1 MLAGWSLV
9 ISSLLLRWIQNGMER
24 KIEFI
29 PKVMKACSGRQID
42 FSLKVQQL
50 ELMHVSTCFFRFH
63 SLLHHEYIVFQ
74 VIPVMTIE

>member
-9 ISSLLLRWIQNGMER
+9 ISSLLLRLIQNGMER

-42 FSLKVQQL
+42 FSLKVQ
-50 ELMHVSTCFFRFH
+50 
-63 SLLHHEYIVFQ
+63 
-74 VIPVMTIE
+74 

>member
-1 MLAGWSLV
+1 MLYVLRLIQQRASDLRSKHFKDVAGWSLV

-42 FSLKVQQL
+42 FSLKVQ
-50 ELMHVSTCFFRFH
+50 
-63 SLLHHEYIVFQ
+63 
-74 VIPVMTIE
+74 